1 MVERSMAGLVALA
14 RRLSFRDLAALVP
27 LATGAD
33 VLHPVVAGRVQQ
45 LCSFGQRL
53 IDLDAEDFGKVYPN
67 VAPATDVPS
76 PAAAIRSVV
85 PPHLV
90 ARAAACRVPQS
101 SDAVERGILT
111 SLRPVY
117 ALLLEVANARWRR
130 REMLWFLA
138 TVHIASEYAPLLAWE
153 ATLGHGGD
161 PARLRVDMNCAGSRW
176 GVLED
181 AACRH
186 TRAFKAAANRALR
199 VSDENPEGWTS
210 YLDRQHSTVSR
221 ALAFCAVTCAKPC
234 TVVTRLSER
243 EQSDLRTRN
252 RLALAFAG
260 SALVRLRHS
269 APVGHGFG
277 VPAPAEVQEAWTRT
291 RRSMARIVPEIGHND
306 DQPVPGLR
314 AVFSALAGAPIAP
327 DTLVAE
333 VADTIVAELG
343 ADRPG

>member
-27 LATGAD
+27 LATAAD
-33 VLHPVVAGRVQQ
+33 VLDPVTAGRVQH

-53 IDLDAEDFGKVYPN
+53 IDLDAEDFGNVYPH
-67 VAPATDVPS
+67 VSPATDVPS

-90 ARAAACRVPQS
+90 ARAAACRVPHAP
-101 SDAVERGILT
+101 DAVERGILT

-161 PARLRVDMNCAGSRW
+161 PTRLRVDMNGAGSRW
-176 GVLED
+176 GVLD
-181 AACRH
+181 NAACRH
-186 TRAFKAAANRALR
+186 TRAFKAAANRATR
-199 VSDENPEGWTS
+199 VSDENSEGWTS

-221 ALAFCAVTCAKPC
+221 ALAYCAVTCANPC
-234 TVVTRLSER
+234 TVMTRLSEKDR
-243 EQSDLRTRN
+243 HGLRTRN

-260 SALVRLRHS
+260 SALVKLRHS

-277 VPAPAEVQEAWTRT
+277 VPTPAEVQEAWART
-291 RRSMARIVPEIGHND
+291 RRSLARIVPEIGHHDN
-306 DQPVPGLR
+306 QPVPGLR
-314 AVFSALAGAPIAP
+314 AVFCALAGARIAP
-327 DTLVAE
+327 DTMIAE
-333 VADTIVAELG
+333 VADLIVAELG

>member
-1 MVERSMAGLVALA
+1 MAGLVALA

-33 VLHPVVAGRVQQ
+33 VIDPIVAGRVQQ

-76 PAAAIRSVV
+76 PAAAISTVV

-101 SDAVERGILT
+101 PDAVERGILT

-138 TVHIASEYAPLLAWE
+138 TVHIASEYAPLLALE

-161 PARLRVDMNCAGSRW
+161 PTRLRVDMTGAGSRW
-176 GVLED
+176 GVLDD

-186 TRAFKAAANRALR
+186 TRAFKAAANRVMR
-199 VSDENPEGWTS
+199 VSDENAEGWTS
-210 YLDRQHSTVSR
+210 YLDRQHSTTSQ
-221 ALAFCAVTCAKPC
+221 ALAYCAATCANPC
-234 TVVTRLSER
+234 TVVTRLSE
-243 EQSDLRTRN
+243 EDQHGLRTRN
-252 RLALAFAG
+252 RLALAFSG
-260 SALVRLRHS
+260 SALVKLRHS

-291 RRSMARIVPEIGHND
+291 RRSLARIVPAIADND
-306 DQPVPGLR
+306 AQPIPGLR
-314 AVFSALAGAPIAP
+314 TVFSALAGAPVAP

-333 VADTIVAELG
+333 VADAIVAELG
-343 ADRPG
+343 AARPG